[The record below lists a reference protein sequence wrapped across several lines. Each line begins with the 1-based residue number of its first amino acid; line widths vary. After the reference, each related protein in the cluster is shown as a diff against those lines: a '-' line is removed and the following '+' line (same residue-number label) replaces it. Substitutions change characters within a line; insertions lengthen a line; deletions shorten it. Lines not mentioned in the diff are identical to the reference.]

1 MWVLKWPV
9 YKGGMNLRV
18 SLHCTMCICVCVCVI
33 VMKGLIWPLIR
44 VDEGTFCK
52 FLLGLCHGPGSYSLV
67 VHSGGPASIHGQI
80 MWDLKGDKL
89 H

>member
-1 MWVLKWPV
+1 MGVEMACVQGWHEFTCFPALHYV
-9 YKGGMNLRV
+9 YL
-18 SLHCTMCICVCVCVI
+18 CVCVCVI